1 MRINQTTAFTG
12 TAATA
17 AAFAYASTVA
27 VHAFTMWSSPI
38 VNQPNKRF
46 TRWPSEVLN

>member
-1 MRINQTTAFTG
+1 MRSNQTTAFTG

-38 VNQPNKRF
+38 VNHANKRF
-46 TRWPSEVLN
+46 TRWPDGVVN